1 MWSTQLLLRASHLAW
16 TISTRERSM
25 RSWKYTLANID
36 STRKST
42 QKLNRVNEWI
52 RADHKKWVAK
62 RRWKKAPWTMKEFNF
77 YTTSIWRDYRIK
89 RTILQNSDDPFF
101 FYLKN
106 ETSTDSPGVIFEV
119 PSVTTPG
126 RRGKGGIKRWRHLAP
141 NSRTCESAKKHINL
155 KNLKF
160 PNHFP
165 PKNNV
170 DIFEPMS
177 KEKKSS
183 IIWNILEFPNPI
195 CRKFRNF

>member
-101 FYLKN
+101 FFTWKTRPRRILLEWFSKSHLWRLQGGGEKGESKDDVIWHPILGHVN
-106 ETSTDSPGVIFEV
+106 QRKST
-119 PSVTTPG
+119 
-126 RRGKGGIKRWRHLAP
+126 L
-141 NSRTCESAKKHINL
+141 
-155 KNLKF
+155 
-160 PNHFP
+160 
-165 PKNNV
+165 
-170 DIFEPMS
+170 
-177 KEKKSS
+177 
-183 IIWNILEFPNPI
+183 IWKI
-195 CRKFRNF
+195 